1 MSFENLDEL
10 EKIIVEEDIK
20 NEEINKS
27 KIKEENN
34 DILLQKY
41 DEIGIPKKV
50 FEKSKTLIN
59 YNKDIFNN
67 DLFFNIAEKLKNKPN
82 EIEKLST
89 FYDFL
94 NLHRS
99 SILKGDFETIIPLKN
114 EYKEYLIDFWKAKI
128 SVKILEHRFEKNH
141 EFILENDYND
151 LIEELIET
159 NYDIN
164 NIEELVRYY
173 LTSLKNDID
182 KIEKD
187 DSNNLDKNK
196 AIKNIKLN
204 YKKSFESIVKSLT
217 TFKIDENF
225 YEKTQV
231 KNEKIIN
238 LGIKQFLEKGGE
250 NKTENWAKNIY
261 NFGSSYNK
269 KINKDENLE
278 QLNLDDL
285 IIELKKN
292 NKNYFNKKWED
303 NLRMQMNFI
312 DEIYKNK
319 QIKQIEHIKLWKK
332 NEFPSWKKKIKG
344 NNKKLQ
350 LEYMAKTVA
359 VISIANKI
367 FLENND
373 KKGYYL
379 RQIQIIA
386 ILLFISKK
394 REKGLIEEIGTG
406 EGKTTI
412 IFTLAIYLGLMD
424 HYVDIFTSA
433 SNLAK
438 RDAEEFKELYGYF
451 DLTVDYCRDEDP
463 IPYNAK
469 ILYGTFFKLEGDF
482 LREITKKKKIR
493 NNRNI
498 DAIIIDEVDNIFI
511 DNIRGSTQLVNGSL
525 GYDLICILYIYIYM
539 FVDYT
544 ESHIS
549 KYIIDMFDKLNNF
562 KNFRDELLQLME
574 DPYFKKEIFK
584 NMKPFLKELISKLV
598 ITKNEIDNNIN
609 NNNNS
614 ENILNNLKI
623 IIPTHLKELV
633 DYQLDK
639 WINNAYRAKY
649 ELFMDKDY
657 VKSKIN
663 GRIEISPVDKDNTG
677 EIEISRVYSNGL
689 HQFLQL
695 KEKLR
700 IKDERLTHTFL
711 SHISFFYKY
720 MKKDNPDDFYFY
732 GMTGTLGDDKTKDIY
747 QKQFKANILIIPSFM
762 PKRFVELPPILCT
775 EDKIHLVNICEE
787 TIFQINSGRKVLII
801 CNTIEEAKKIRENLH
816 DKSLTYQIALYTRDD
831 TEDKNSFLKE
841 ENQVIIATNLAGRG
855 TDIVN
860 DIEVEK
866 MGGLHVILT
875 FMPSNLRVER
885 QAFGRTARKGNKGSG
900 QMILKCNRFSNI
912 EEYKNER
919 NRNEE
924 KRLEKI
930 EKEVKVTKL
939 KDELFN
945 KFCEI
950 KKNKLNENNCLER
963 FSNEIDERWGI
974 FIKKYIDQKDN
985 DELNEDDI
993 RAKFDDFKTNLEK
1006 IIDLNDKNADKYKN
1020 NFLRAY
1026 DSYKNIT
1033 DPHQK
1038 KIFNDII
1045 IKNEYY
1051 SFAPIYYNIIANIIE
1066 TNKKNE
1072 NEINA
1077 IRERNKNK
1085 IFFKE
1090 SEKLKYQ
1097 HDSVKI
1103 LNDLKSIS
1111 EKLSKLYKYLVEP
1124 CLSILLSR
1132 TDYINSEI
1140 VKQFEY
1146 RKIIIFLITQQ
1157 IRQNIAIMQE
1167 YEEKPLKEYVE
1178 IIVVEKKFDDLFQ
1191 RISNE
1196 KNIDKF
1202 EQEEAIK
1209 FIQNMGLFNAYELNL
1224 KIHITKKSLFFRLIM
1239 GLFGVIGGIVSLVF
1253 LPAFPF
1259 VNYLVP
1265 VTCFGYSIHNF
1276 VMLYKI
1282 NKTIKIKWKESEYY
1296 SNKLYIEIGKTINII
1311 MPSITDVIMNSLKKT
1326 NNVNVPIN
1334 EIQNTIQNIKENKEI
1349 PYIDKKY
1356 TEKSAKLS
1364 HFQNDF
1370 LEKLKEKITN
1380 EYMITIN
1387 DCGNILNYLLF
1398 VDKLLEN
1405 RIWKNKI
1412 ISLFEKNF
1420 KIYFSKIVKEK
1431 ENKENIIN
1439 SIVSAFNIENDKNI
1453 QNSFDNSIT
1462 KIEIILKK
1470 FFDKFKEEINNLFVI
1485 REYKEEED
1493 EKLNE
1498 DEGLISLEQLIRHL
1512 NSDKIDKKFS
1522 EEIVSLLIKEKII
1535 DNNGIF
1541 NDLILNKDDNN
1552 ELSQIINLKI
1562 ETKINK
1568 DNNTNLKSQEE
1579 EKKKNL
1585 DDLSLEEIS
1594 KIIIIDDDTQ
1604 NLINT

>member
-10 EKIIVEEDIK
+10 EKIDVEEDIK

-350 LEYMAKTVA
+350 LEYIAKTVA

-451 DLTVDYCRDEDP
+451 DLTVDYCRGEDP

-511 DNIRGSTQLVNGSL
+511 DNIGGSTQLVNGSL

-639 WINNAYRAKY
+639 WINNAFRAQY
-649 ELFMDKDY
+649 EFCLNKDY
-657 VKSKIN
+657 VKTEKN
-663 GRIEISPVDKDNTG
+663 GKIEICPVDKDNTG
-677 EIEISRVYSNGL
+677 EVGISRVYSNGL

-720 MKKDNPDDFYFY
+720 MNENPDDFYFY

-747 QKQFKANILIIPSFM
+747 QKKFKANILIIPSFM
-762 PKRFVELPPILCT
+762 PKRFVEFPSILCT
-775 EDKIHLVNICEE
+775 EDKIHVDNICKE
-787 TIFQINSGRKVLII
+787 TIYQINSGRKVLII
-801 CNTIEEAKKIRENLH
+801 CNTIEEAKRIRKYLH
-816 DKSLTYQIALYTRDD
+816 NESSTYQIALYTRDD
-831 TEDKNSFLKE
+831 TEEKNSVLKK
-841 ENQVIIATNLAGRG
+841 ENQIIIATNLAGRG
-855 TDIVN
+855 TDIIN

-875 FMPSNLRVER
+875 FMPRNLRVER

-900 QMILKCNRFSNI
+900 QMILKCIRFSNV

-919 NRNEE
+919 DRNEE
-924 KRLEKI
+924 ERLEKI
-930 EKEVKVTKL
+930 EKEVNVTIL

-945 KFCEI
+945 KFCDI
-950 KKNKLNENNCLER
+950 KNEKLNKNNCLIK
-963 FSNEIDERWGI
+963 FSDEIDERWGM
-974 FIKKYIDQKDN
+974 FIKKYIDKEDN
-985 DELNEDDI
+985 DELDLDDI
-993 RAKFDDFKTNLEK
+993 RAKFNDFKTNLEQ
-1006 IIDLNDKNADKYKN
+1006 IINLNYENANKYKN
-1020 NFLRAY
+1020 NFLRAF
-1026 DSYKNIT
+1026 DSYLIIDEVN
-1033 DPHQK
+1033 K
-1038 KIFNDII
+1038 KIFNNII

-1051 SFAPIYYNIIANIIE
+1051 SFGPLYYNIISNIMEI
-1066 TNKKNE
+1066 NKKNE
-1072 NEINA
+1072 KEIIS
-1077 IRERNKNK
+1077 IRERNRKRL
-1085 IFFKE
+1085 FFKE
-1090 SEKLKYQ
+1090 SEKFKYQ
-1097 HDSVKI
+1097 HESVKI
-1103 LNDLKSIS
+1103 FNDLKSIN
-1111 EKLSKLYKYLVEP
+1111 EQLSKLYKYLVEP

-1132 TDYINSEI
+1132 QDYINSEI

-1178 IIVVEKKFDDLFQ
+1178 IIVNEKKLDDLFQ

-1196 KNIDKF
+1196 NNIDKF
-1202 EQEEAIK
+1202 EQEKAIK

-1224 KIHITKKSLFFRLIM
+1224 KIHITKKSRFFSCIKGCL
-1239 GLFGVIGGIVSLVF
+1239 GLIGGVVSLVF
-1253 LPAFPF
+1253 SPLTSFANFII
-1259 VNYLVP
+1259 P
-1265 VTCFGYSIHNF
+1265 VTCFSYSIYNF
-1276 VMLYKI
+1276 VMLYKM
-1282 NKTIKIKWKESEYY
+1282 NETVKIKWKESEYY
-1296 SNKLYIEIGKTINII
+1296 SKNLYMEIGKTINLI
-1311 MPSITDVIMNSLKKT
+1311 MPPVINDIKESLNKIS
-1326 NNVNVPIN
+1326 NVNFPSN
-1334 EIQNTIQNIKENKEI
+1334 EIQNQIQNIRDNKEI
-1349 PYIDKKY
+1349 PYVDKKSV
-1356 TEKSAKLS
+1356 EKSAKLRQ
-1364 HFQNDF
+1364 FQVDF
-1370 LEKLKEKITN
+1370 LEKLKEKIN
-1380 EYMITIN
+1380 IECRKVLY
-1387 DCGNILNYLLF
+1387 DCRNILDYLLC

-1405 RIWKNKI
+1405 KIWENKI
-1412 ISLFEKNF
+1412 ISLFEKNI
-1420 KIYFSKIVKEK
+1420 KIYFSKVVKIN

-1439 SIVSAFNIENDKNI
+1439 SIVSAFTIENEQNI
-1453 QNSFDNSIT
+1453 QNSFDDSINKT
-1462 KIEIILKK
+1462 NNILKK
-1470 FFDKFKEEINNLFVI
+1470 FFGKFKDEIINLLII
-1485 REYKEEED
+1485 REY
-1493 EKLNE
+1493 NE
-1498 DEGLISLEQLIRHL
+1498 DEGLISLEQLIRQL
-1512 NSDKIDKKFS
+1512 NPDRIDNNFS
-1522 EEIVSLLIKEKII
+1522 KEIVGLLIKDRII
-1535 DNNGIF
+1535 DNNGKF
-1541 NDLILNKDDNN
+1541 NDLILKKSGDD

-1562 ETKINK
+1562 ETKINI
-1568 DNNTNLKSQEE
+1568 NNNINCYLQE
-1579 EKKKNL
+1579 
-1585 DDLSLEEIS
+1585 
-1594 KIIIIDDDTQ
+1594 KIWMIYH
-1604 NLINT
+1604 